1 MMVKTPRNISFEHV
15 FLTDIIS
22 GDLYQGSNSI
32 SREIT
37 IQKFPQHPTTIVL
50 LCVIERAEGLVREK

>member
-32 SREIT
+32 SRETT
-37 IQKFPQHPTTIVL
+37 IQKFPQHPTIVL
-50 LCVIERAEGLVREK
+50 LCVVERAEGLLREK